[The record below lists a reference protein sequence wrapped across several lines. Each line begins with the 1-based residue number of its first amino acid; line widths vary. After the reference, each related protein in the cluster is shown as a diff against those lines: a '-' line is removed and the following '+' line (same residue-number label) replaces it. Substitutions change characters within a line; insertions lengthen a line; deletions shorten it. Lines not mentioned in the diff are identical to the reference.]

1 MLSNIGMYFVNY
13 LLMPV
18 VMLILGLISLVI
30 AKKNELLSNRKAVT
44 YVLLSSLFFSLFGF
58 VGCFGMYYLPSMF
71 IFLQFLYL
79 LLGWANYALLMHFAS
94 GLKEKHPGF
103 MFLIITLQVVISW
116 ALFALIF
123 NLTNGFQYG
132 YWAATPVLLLFFIP
146 LFVCMYKAYLQ
157 IPAEIYKMRIYKS
170 TERFEPP
177 QASLDREKLLVF
189 DLYVSQTIENK
200 ESIKITAKSLPS
212 FVFGDWFGMI
222 VTDYNIQKMDKQI
235 EICNDADPY
244 GWIFYT
250 EQKFLRSRKFLD
262 PDLTFEQNELN
273 ETHVI
278 VAKRVR
284 KVNK

>member
-1 MLSNIGMYFVNY
+1 MYFVNY

-58 VGCFGMYYLPSMF
+58 SGCFGMYYLPSMF
-71 IFLQFLYL
+71 VFLQFLYL

-103 MFLIITLQVVISW
+103 MFLVITLQAVISW

-132 YWAATPVLLLFFIP
+132 YWAATPVLLLYFIP
-146 LFVCMYKAYLQ
+146 LFICMYKAYLQ
-157 IPAEIYKMRIYKS
+157 IPAEIYKMRIYNS

-177 QASLDREKLLVF
+177 QASIDVEKLLVCEIE
-189 DLYVSQTIENK
+189 VSRTIEDK
-200 ESIKITAKSLPS
+200 DPIRIKAKTMRS
-212 FVFGDWFGMI
+212 FVFGEWFGMI
-222 VTDYNIQKMDKQI
+222 VTDYNTKKLDKQI
-235 EICNDADPY
+235 EICDDGNPY

-250 EQKFLRSRKFLD
+250 EQSFLRSRKYLD
-262 PDLTFEQNELN
+262 PDLTFEQNKLE
-273 ETHVI
+273 ESDVI

-284 KVNK
+284 KV